1 MTGVTGTTGAPA
13 PSVRHDP
20 LPGFAGC
27 SPTSVAADSGGHYY
41 LAVDC
46 RRKLLPG
53 DPETATASPGPPV
66 VAGPPQP
73 ATGPIPPTT
82 PPVPV
87 PALSPALLPPGMVTP
102 IADDDAGGVVVRVE
116 NTALPRV
123 GQASGVH
130 VAAGDAGRAYLTWP
144 SAGGALQVEA
154 LVTTDQGRSFST
166 LASPRPESH
175 FVMPVLAAAG
185 ARVLFGA
192 VELDPFPNPPEEFS
206 ARLWRLP
213 HPGSDEVPSL
223 TLPATFSLAIAFDS
237 DGVRAHAVTS
247 VTNDRT
253 RLFRI
258 YGSNDGGETFGSPR
272 THDLPDAGDQL
283 AFARDDLFV
292 ATRPQAQ
299 RHGIFAVPLGQDRAV
314 ESFTDAWEPA
324 EDLEALLADAH
335 GGLAVFARRAD
346 GTIVVRRLVR
356 ADRRFV
362 IDQTFGPADP
372 GIAVAVLPDDPM
384 KNPMKTPR
392 ALVAFTWD
400 KQLIVTRL
408 P

>member
-1 MTGVTGTTGAPA
+1 MTGVTTTTGAPA
-13 PSVRHDP
+13 ASVRPDP

-27 SPTSVAADSGGHYY
+27 SPTSVAADGDGRYY
-41 LAVDC
+41 LALDC

-53 DPETATASPGPPV
+53 EPETATATPGPPAV
-66 VAGPPQP
+66 PGPPQP
-73 ATGPIPPTT
+73 ATGPIAPTT
-82 PPVPV
+82 PPVRV
-87 PALSPALLPPGMVTP
+87 PALAPALLSPGMVAP
-102 IADDDAGGVVVRVE
+102 IADGDAGGVVVRVE
-116 NTALPRV
+116 DTALPRV
-123 GQASGVH
+123 GQPSGVH

-144 SAGGALQVEA
+144 SARAALQVNA
-154 LVTTDQGRSFST
+154 LVTTDAGRSFST

-192 VELDPFPNPPEEFS
+192 VELDPYPNPPTEFS

-223 TLPATFSLAIAFDS
+223 TLPATFSLAIAFDR
-237 DGVRAHAVTS
+237 DGVHAHAVTS

-253 RLFRI
+253 RLLRI

-272 THDLPDAGDQL
+272 AHDLPDAGDVL
-283 AFARDDLFV
+283 AFGGDDLFV
-292 ATRPQAQ
+292 ATRAQ
-299 RHGIFAVPLGQDRAV
+299 TQRPAVFAVPLGQDRTV
-314 ESFTDAWEPA
+314 ETFTEAWEPTEA
-324 EDLEALLADAH
+324 LEALLADAH
-335 GGLAVFARRAD
+335 GGVAVFARRAD
-346 GTIVVRRLVR
+346 GTIVVRRLAR

-372 GIAVAVLPDDPM
+372 GIATAALPDD
-384 KNPMKTPR
+384 R

-400 KQLIVTRL
+400 KQLMVTRL